1 MQSYDAL
8 EQETT
13 KSRFFDTVICGGY
26 MLFVTNKQ
34 PFAITVA
41 ATTVPILYFCISAVI
56 SEADEV
62 AGLGEGIPGD
72 VEPGGAR
79 QQLVG
84 IGAGLEEI
92 HEALELRGVLRANV
106 GSLTAEVLRAA
117 DATHQTV
124 HPAVAEAR
132 VHDDRADRDACRLQQ
147 HLAAIGHVHHVL
159 QCRLVVRILLCL
171 DEFAQLKV
179 RR

>member
-13 KSRFFDTVICGGY
+13 KSQFFVTVICGGY

-62 AGLGEGIPGD
+62 AGLGEGAPGD

-79 QQLVG
+79 QQL
-84 IGAGLEEI
+84 IGEGRGLEE
-92 HEALELRGVLRANV
+92 
-106 GSLTAEVLRAA
+106 
-117 DATHQTV
+117 
-124 HPAVAEAR
+124 
-132 VHDDRADRDACRLQQ
+132 
-147 HLAAIGHVHHVL
+147 
-159 QCRLVVRILLCL
+159 
-171 DEFAQLKV
+171 
-179 RR
+179 